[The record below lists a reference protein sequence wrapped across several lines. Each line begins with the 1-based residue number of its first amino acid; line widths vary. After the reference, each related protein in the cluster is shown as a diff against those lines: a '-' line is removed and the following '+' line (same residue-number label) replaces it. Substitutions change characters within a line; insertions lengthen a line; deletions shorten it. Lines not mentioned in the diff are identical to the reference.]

1 MANIVKQFEGR
12 DIRVTVQ
19 KGKVLFKLIDVAYAV
34 GYSKASSLRYHTKH
48 KNREIE
54 TDDGIFLKL
63 TTLNKI
69 AKEAHKTPKFKSFAS
84 WAKDVSNEML
94 QASKKVATTTF
105 VAQNILPQAINVSK
119 VAELVNMS
127 VKEFSDWLVAE
138 GYAGRYV
145 SNNGI
150 YFKTWFKEQGFG
162 TYPVLPSIGV
172 VPQRVSRVPLIT
184 TSGLEY
190 VKARLESQRQSNVLS
205 FAKKDAYVIRKEEQ
219 ERLEKELDTLIKG
232 KFKSYESGQK
242 YKTLLGLQAEYKI
255 CEDGLLSTVKEII
268 AEVKLKELQK

>member
-1 MANIVKQFEGR
+1 MVFIKQFEGH
-12 DIRVTVQ
+12 DVRVTVQ

-54 TDDGIFLKL
+54 TDDGIFLKV

-84 WAKDVSNEML
+84 WAQGVASRML
-94 QASKKVATTTF
+94 QAESKVSNTPLAK
-105 VAQNILPQAINVSK
+105 AQILPQLINISN
-119 VAELVNMS
+119 VAGLLNMT

-138 GYAGRYV
+138 GYAGRYK
-145 SNNGI
+145 SNNAI
-150 YFKTWFKEQGFG
+150 FFSKWFKDQGYG
-162 TYPVLPSIGV
+162 DYPVFSSSPGA
-172 VPQRVSRVPLIT
+172 PKRVSRVPMIT

-190 VKARLESQRQSNVLS
+190 VKARLESQRSTNVLS
-205 FAKKDAYVIRKEEQ
+205 FAKKDAYVLRKEEQ
-219 ERLEKELDTLIKG
+219 ERLEKELDNLIKG
-232 KFKSYESGQK
+232 KFKSYETGQK

-255 CEDGLLSTVKEII
+255 CEDGLIAKVKEII